1 MTKVICAVRHPRRPF
16 TLIELLVVIAIIAIL
31 AAMLLPA
38 LSKAREKARQISCT
52 SNLKQ
57 IGLMQLLY
65 CDNSDGHFCILVDN
79 SGGWDARYDASYAL
93 TKPGYLTEGL
103 GTGMDAANNKVF
115 QCPSAVGYTQSYTTK
130 FAGYGYN
137 ECLGYE
143 EYWGGGFREGITQ
156 TQLKNPSQT
165 MMNADA
171 GYLSAG
177 IYEVTSYLR
186 TPVADSKGH
195 GAYNS
200 SGTSDFRHGGNCNAV
215 YTDGHCASS
224 KTIYTTSSAG
234 DGVRTGFLSKDNSAY
249 DPLWQ

>member
-1 MTKVICAVRHPRRPF
+1 MSKVICAVRHRRCPF

-57 IGLMQLLY
+57 IGLFQLLY
-65 CDNSDGHFCILVDN
+65 CDNADGRFCILVDGT
-79 SGGWDARYDASYAL
+79 GGWDARYDSNWAM

-103 GTGMDAANNKVF
+103 GGSDMDATNNKVF
-115 QCPSAVGYTQSYTTK
+115 QCPSAVGYTQAYTTK

-137 ECLGYE
+137 ECLGYDG
-143 EYWGGGFREGITQ
+143 YNSLNTGITL
-156 TQLKNPSQT
+156 TQVVNPSKT
-165 MMNADA
+165 MMNADG

-186 TPVADSKGH
+186 APAAGSKGY
-195 GAYNS
+195 AVYNS

-224 KTIYTTSSAG
+224 KTIYTTASAG